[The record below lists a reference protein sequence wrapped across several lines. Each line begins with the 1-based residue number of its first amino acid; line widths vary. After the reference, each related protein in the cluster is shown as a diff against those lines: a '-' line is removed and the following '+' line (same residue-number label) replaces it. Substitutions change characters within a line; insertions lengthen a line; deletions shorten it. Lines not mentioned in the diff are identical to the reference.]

1 MPALTPEQR
10 AFLGEA
16 RRATLA
22 TTGPDGRPRLVPV
35 CYALRPEDD
44 AGRPVIYTPL
54 DEKPKRSGD
63 VHDLARVKDILVLPD
78 VTLLI
83 DRWDEDWARLAWL
96 RLYGS
101 GELLE
106 PEPREV
112 AEHALAVRLLRDRY
126 PQYHGHAL
134 EMLPVICIR
143 IDRVVG
149 WEATPAGRPDV
160 G

>member
-1 MPALTPEQR
+1 MPSLTPEQR
-10 AFLGEA
+10 AFLAEA

-54 DEKPKRSGD
+54 DEKPKRTGN
-63 VHDLARVKDILVLPD
+63 VRDLARVKDILVLPD
-78 VTLLI
+78 VTLLV
-83 DRWDEDWARLAWL
+83 DRWDEDWRRLGWL
-96 RLYGS
+96 RLYGT

-112 AEHALAVRLLRDRY
+112 PEHRLAVRLLRERY
-126 PQYHGHAL
+126 PQYAGHAL
-134 EMLPVICIR
+134 ETLPVICIR
-143 IDRVVG
+143 VERAVG
-149 WEATPAGRPDV
+149 WEASPIR
-160 G
+160 